1 MLWLKQ
7 DDIFS
12 PVKVSDFLLEKDK
25 LFAKATLS
33 DQELTLY
40 EQIYNYLSFDLIT
53 PDIVIYLQAKSQ
65 TLFERIMRRGIDI
78 EKNIT
83 LKYLDIL
90 NESYLEF
97 FQNYEKSPVLIVNS
111 DFIDLVNNK
120 KDYIL
125 LLEKLLEYFN
135 NPEGR
140 MRYFNP
146 LPSLL

>member
-1 MLWLKQ
+1 
-7 DDIFS
+7 
-12 PVKVSDFLLEKDK
+12 
-25 LFAKATLS
+25 
-33 DQELTLY
+33 
-40 EQIYNYLSFDLIT
+40 
-53 PDIVIYLQAKSQ
+53 
-65 TLFERIMRRGIDI
+65 MRRGIDI

>member
-1 MLWLKQ
+1 
-7 DDIFS
+7 
-12 PVKVSDFLLEKDK
+12 
-25 LFAKATLS
+25 
-33 DQELTLY
+33 
-40 EQIYNYLSFDLIT
+40 
-53 PDIVIYLQAKSQ
+53 
-65 TLFERIMRRGIDI
+65 MRRGIDI

-140 MRYFNP
+140 MMYFNP
-146 LPSLL
+146 SPSLA